1 MLLKV
6 KYALNPET
14 KENEIVSFVC
24 LRSDQIRER
33 DLIKNEILIP
43 ASSVP
48 SRFYSRWFEYV
59 LEGTTLVWSD
69 KIVSRLAKL
78 NADKK

>member
-48 SRFYSRWFEYV
+48 PRFYSRWFEYV

>member
-1 MLLKV
+1 MILKV
-6 KYALNPET
+6 TYAINPET
-14 KENEIVSFVC
+14 KENEIKSFTC
-24 LRSDQIRER
+24 LRSNQIRQR
-33 DLIKNEILIP
+33 DLMQNEILIP

-48 SRFYSRWFEYV
+48 KRFYQCWFEYV

-69 KIVSRLAKL
+69 KIVGRLAKL

>member
-33 DLIKNEILIP
+33 DLMQNEILIP

-48 SRFYSRWFEYV
+48 PRFYSRWFEYV

-69 KIVSRLAKL
+69 KIVARLHQSVS
-78 NADKK
+78 DKK